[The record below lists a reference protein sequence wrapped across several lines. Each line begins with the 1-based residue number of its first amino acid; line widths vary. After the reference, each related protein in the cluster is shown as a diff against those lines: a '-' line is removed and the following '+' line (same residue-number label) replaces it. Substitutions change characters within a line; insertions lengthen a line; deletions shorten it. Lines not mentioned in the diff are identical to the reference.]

1 MDDRRDDAE
10 IPEEVVLPIEDFLD
24 LHPFRPRDVRS
35 VVEAYL
41 EEALEAGFT
50 EVRLIHGRGIGVQR
64 EIVRSLLSR
73 HPAVAA
79 FFDAPPGR
87 GGWGAT
93 VVRLDPRNETSDS
106 PQD

>member
-1 MDDRRDDAE
+1 VDERHEDAE
-10 IPEEVVLPIEDFLD
+10 IPEEVVVPIEDSID

-41 EEALEAGFT
+41 EQALEAGFG

-64 EIVRSLLSR
+64 EIVRSLLAR
-73 HPAVAA
+73 HPAVAE

-93 VVRLDPRNETSDS
+93 VVRLRPGAEADDEPES
-106 PQD
+106 